1 MNLLGEDISRI
12 KDHLLQQGYNQ
23 KELNREVQSL
33 NSVTNDGLSTLSQN
47 VQNMDQKFFYI
58 SSDLQSI
65 QSATKELIDEIYS
78 FNLDLQ
84 EELSSMNASLK
95 EIQYALQNPN
105 QTGAEEHI
113 FIANRL
119 IELDEKSSALE
130 EYEKAIKLNPLSF
143 PAYYGTTLLY
153 FEKSLYKEALVS
165 AEKSLKRAPDEV
177 INDTDYKLNLYRL
190 MATTYH
196 QLGNNSQSYVCI
208 NNAFNRFSKL
218 KEQKSLESFKLWIL
232 EGEICYEQARYASLS
247 GENNLAA
254 SKLKVAMSFSHQYY
268 EKALVDYAF
277 IPMKEEVNEILKEFR
292 IKELE
297 RIAADEADRERM
309 KKEAIE
315 ENKLIIEQYR
325 IALVKIAN
333 NIQTFPKSIEQEFIT
348 FANELWTHEKN
359 EEILN
364 EYIYIFLNYIKEY
377 SEGKSS
383 YILKQLEELD
393 KEKDSNEISFYQEK
407 ITALESLYKDF
418 IAMSTNYNN
427 WVYED
432 CTYSTSGYLLFQK
445 LKPSIYRKFYKKVPN
460 YMDMLHFYTV
470 KDYDQG
476 DHRLLSEIFKAEI
489 KMLKNQLKVTFGFAK
504 SFELK
509 NKIRK
514 LEKVLKIITEAEKDY
529 VSFTSNARET
539 EKDYVS
545 YTSRAEELR
554 KRLSSFLSIRI
565 TRTISTCI
573 ESNSIK

>member
-1 MNLLGEDISRI
+1 MNVLNHDIDRI

-47 VQNMDQKFFYI
+47 VQNMDQNFFYI

-65 QSATKELIDEIYS
+65 ESATKELIDEIYS

-218 KEQKSLESFKLWIL
+218 KEQESLKYVKLLIL
-232 EGEICYEQARYASLS
+232 EEEICYEQARYASLS

-254 SKLKVAMSFSHQYY
+254 SKLKAAMSFSRQYY

-292 IKELE
+292 MKELE

-315 ENKLIIEQYR
+315 ANKLAIEDNKLVIEQYR
-325 IALVKIAN
+325 IALTEIAN
-333 NIQTFPKSIEQEFIT
+333 TTQTFPKPIEHELIAY
-348 FANELWTHEKN
+348 ANELWTYKKK

-364 EYIYIFLNYIKEY
+364 EYIYIFLNCIKGY
-377 SEGKSS
+377 SKWKSS
-383 YILKQLEELD
+383 YILEELEKLD
-393 KEKDSNEISFYQEK
+393 KEKDSKEISFYQEK
-407 ITALESLYKDF
+407 IEALKSLYEDS
-418 IAMSTNYNN
+418 IANR
-427 WVYED
+427 VYAKCIYDTSED
-432 CTYSTSGYLLFQK
+432 LILPK
-445 LKPSIYRKFYKKVPN
+445 IKPYIYKQFYKKVPN
-460 YMDMLHFYTV
+460 YMDMLHFYPV
-470 KDYDQG
+470 KEDDP
-476 DHRLLSEIFKAEI
+476 RLLSGKFESEIW
-489 KMLKNQLKVTFGFAK
+489 LSNRQLKVTFGFAK
-504 SFELK
+504 TFELK
-509 NKIRK
+509 KRIRK
-514 LEKVLKIITEAEKDY
+514 LEKVLKIVKEAEKDY
-529 VSFTSNARET
+529 ASFTPKVDEFRE
-539 EKDYVS
+539 DL
-545 YTSRAEELR
+545 A
-554 KRLSSFLSIRI
+554 SFLSTSFETAIR
-565 TRTISTCI
+565 TCI
-573 ESNSIK
+573 KSHPIK

>member
-1 MNLLGEDISRI
+1 MKLSEDVDRI
-12 KDHLLQQGYNQ
+12 KEHLIQQGYNQ

-47 VQNMDQKFFYI
+47 VQNMDQNFFYI

-65 QSATKELIDEIYS
+65 ESATKELIDEIYS

-84 EELSSMNASLK
+84 EELGSMNTSLK

-119 IELDEKSSALE
+119 IELEEKSSALE
-130 EYEKAIKLNPLSF
+130 EYEKAIQLNPLSF
-143 PAYYGTTLLY
+143 PAHYGTTLLY
-153 FEKSLYKEALVS
+153 FERSLYKETLVY
-165 AEKSLKRAPDEV
+165 AEKSLKRAPDEL
-177 INDTDYKLNLYRL
+177 INNTDYKLNLYRL

-196 QLGNNSQSYVCI
+196 QLGNNSQSYLCI

-247 GENNLAA
+247 GDNGVAA
-254 SKLKVAMSFSHQYY
+254 SKLQAAMSFSRQYY

-292 IKELE
+292 MKEQE
-297 RIAADEADRERM
+297 QIAADEAERERM

-315 ENKLIIEQYR
+315 DNKLVIEQYR
-325 IALVKIAN
+325 IALAKIAN
-333 NIQTFPKSIEQEFIT
+333 AIQTFPKSIEYEFIA
-348 FANELWTHEKN
+348 FANRLWTYEKM

-364 EYIYIFLNYIKEY
+364 EYISIFLNAIKEY

-383 YILKQLEELD
+383 SILKQLEKLD
-393 KEKDSNEISFYQEK
+393 KEKDSKEVSFYQEK
-407 ITALESLYKDF
+407 IEALESLYKDF
-418 IAMSTNYNN
+418 IAMVTNNN
-427 WVYED
+427 NRVYED
-432 CTYSTSGYLLFQK
+432 YTYSTSGYFLFQK
-445 LKPSIYRKFYKKVPN
+445 LKPSIYKKFYKKVPN
-460 YMDMLHFYTV
+460 YMDMLHFYTANN
-470 KDYDQG
+470 YDQG
-476 DHRLLSEIFKAEI
+476 DHRLLSGIFEAEI

-509 NKIRK
+509 KRIRK
-514 LEKVLKIITEAEKDY
+514 LEKVLKIIKEAEKDY
-529 VSFTSNARET
+529 VFFRS
-539 EKDYVS
+539 KVDQ
-545 YTSRAEELR
+545 LR
-554 KRLSSFLSIRI
+554 RDLESFLSARLKRAIH
-565 TRTISTCI
+565 TCI